1 MKSNHAGWVAPVSA
15 HSYAHVS
22 ASATDGAY
30 SCSPSPYGG
39 ASDHAGMG
47 ASASTSAA
55 LGPSTSAAEAYAF
68 GNAYAHAP
76 QPSAYDDPYN
86 RSVAP
91 STAAVSVSHS
101 SMYSL
106 LPMDVAM
113 SAYEQQQER
122 DTGAQPAHEWAWPPD
137 PAPSANRAATNSTAT
152 ATLPRS
158 RHPPAAPAP
167 ETVQE
172 RDRGGRPG
180 AILAPNHFPAVPVD
194 GAAGAGVG
202 AYDGPMDVRPAWTNL
217 RGGGAVASGHGS
229 GTGRGSGGLGGNS
242 TRTT

>member
-1 MKSNHAGWVAPVSA
+1 MQSNQPAGSAPAPVSA

-47 ASASTSAA
+47 SASTSAA

-76 QPSAYDDPYN
+76 QPSAYGDPSN
-86 RSVAP
+86 RSIAP
-91 STAAVSVSHS
+91 STAAVTVSHS

-113 SAYEQQQER
+113 SAYEQGP
-122 DTGAQPAHEWAWPPD
+122 DTGAQPAHEWTWPPA
-137 PAPSANRAATNSTAT
+137 PAPSANRTATSSTAT
-152 ATLPRS
+152 ASLPRS
-158 RHPPAAPAP
+158 RLPPAAPAP
-167 ETVQE
+167 ETVQG

-180 AILAPNHFPAVPVD
+180 AILAPYQFPAVPVD
-194 GAAGAGVG
+194 GATGAGVG
-202 AYDGPMDVRPAWTNL
+202 AYNGHMDVRPAGTNL
-217 RGGGAVASGHGS
+217 RGGGAVASG
-229 GTGRGSGGLGGNS
+229 RGSGAGRGLGG
-242 TRTT
+242 